1 MKLSEIEDRILAL
14 EHALSNLQ
22 QCPADPCHVH
32 YVAEAAVAEPKYDV
46 TQENWRVGYVGDSG
60 VIVNLVDPLEQ
71 VQVCQAPESWMR
83 GRKHWPQRRVLIAHA
98 PEMYRQLDNLEQL
111 IRYTSMTSKLMQAYT
126 GLRQLLDT
134 LKKELKENE

>member
-32 YVAEAAVAEPKYDV
+32 YAAEAAVAEPKYDV

-60 VIVNLVDPLEQ
+60 VIVNRVDPIEQ
-71 VQVCQAPESWMR
+71 MQVCQAPESWMR
-83 GRKHWPQRRVLIAHA
+83 GRKNWSQRRVLIAHA

-111 IRYTSMTSKLMQAYT
+111 IRYTPMTSKLMRAYT

-134 LKKELKENE
+134 IQKELKENE

>member
-1 MKLSEIEDRILAL
+1 MKLSEIEHRILAL

-22 QCPADPCHVH
+22 RCPADPCHVH
-32 YVAEAAVAEPKYDV
+32 YVAEEAVAEPKHDV

-71 VQVCQAPESWMR
+71 MQVCQAPESWMR

-98 PEMYRQLDNLEQL
+98 PEMYRVLSNLANG
-111 IRYTSMTSKLMQAYT
+111 IPVGFGDA
-126 GLRQLLDT
+126 RQLLAII
-134 LKKELKENE
+134 KKELQDNE

>member
-1 MKLSEIEDRILAL
+1 MKLSEIEHRIAAL

-32 YVAEAAVAEPKYDV
+32 YAAEGRVTEPTYDV
-46 TQENWRVGYVGDSG
+46 TEENWRVGYVGDSG
-60 VIVNLVDPLEQ
+60 VLVTSVDPIKPL
-71 VQVCQAPESWMR
+71 QVCQAPESWMR
-83 GRKHWPQRRVLIAHA
+83 GRKHWPQRRALIAHA

-111 IRYTSMTSKLMQAYT
+111 IRYAPMTSKLMQAYT

-134 LKKELKENE
+134 IQKELKENE